1 MMNQF
6 EDNLWWFLVVF
17 HGYQQRDEFI
27 SFWSVCIVWWSTET
41 FHCTFHSQIL
51 VEFNNL
57 MRWSFCEVF
66 FFFIF
71 HVECII
77 IQVEMYKS
85 AKRFLE
91 HLTNEANNRSE
102 INDMIEVNDMN
113 SGTNLWFILGIA
125 SELRS
130 NDKRTNNLDTLTSS
144 EPNFWP
150 PS

>member
-1 MMNQF
+1 MFVDINKEINSFHFDQF
-6 EDNLWWFLVVF
+6 VLYDDQHRHSIVHFTAKFLWNLIIWWDGHFVRF
-17 HGYQQRDEFI
+17 
-27 SFWSVCIVWWSTET
+27 S
-41 FHCTFHSQIL
+41 
-51 VEFNNL
+51 
-57 MRWSFCEVF
+57 F

-77 IQVEMYKS
+77 IQIEMYKS